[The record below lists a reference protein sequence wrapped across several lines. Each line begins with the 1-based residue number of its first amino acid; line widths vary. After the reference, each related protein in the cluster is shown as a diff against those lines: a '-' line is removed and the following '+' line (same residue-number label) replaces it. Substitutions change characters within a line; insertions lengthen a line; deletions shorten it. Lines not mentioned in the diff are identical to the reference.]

1 MSSAALKREEEG
13 RGGALLLLP
22 TLSPRARFALKTALA
37 ITLSYIGAMALN
49 WDQPYRGPIT
59 IMVIAAAGPLMESL
73 GKGVMRVL
81 GTIAGALIGLLFIAL
96 YPQDTMIYFLALSL
110 TGAVIIYLYH
120 AWQGD
125 KTFWMI
131 MLMVMILIYNN
142 GEVDDRLIYALDRS
156 WQTAFGI
163 FVYAMVNIF
172 LWPESYTGS
181 RIEKAEE
188 LAQSWQEIFEALKK
202 GTKEDLKAE
211 KIHANEE
218 ALEQTLRLGATEYPG
233 GIAFDRRR
241 WELLWGPIRQVD
253 ASLERLMLLEWPKYS
268 KRLENLLPQSRD
280 VFREIEE
287 MTASFLAFWSRPE
300 IRRIPAACPS
310 DKEYRLPEEL
320 PLLDRA
326 QLTSLYAEL
335 CTLHSALKKLLETL
349 NRIVSPEPD
358 PAESFAEGR
367 KPSLFHWGD
376 PDDLKATLASL
387 LVFWSGLAV
396 WYFFNVPEGYKVAA
410 LGFSLSLLIFFTP
423 LNPLAL
429 ILIFSLSFFV
439 SFVTYVWMLPQLH
452 EWWELTLY
460 IFLYMF
466 AAYYFIPT
474 QLALFFAMGLVF
486 QFIENTMSFNFQ
498 LFIMILLIFYLFLG
512 LLLIFN
518 YLPFPNRPERLF
530 LTLESRFRKLALPLI
545 EGRPGVS
552 NLWWRWRRK
561 RALAH
566 LPRTLAKMKL
576 WASEID
582 RKYFD
587 ALDEEKLAAYLKSVA
602 QSVRLFALIEP
613 LKHRLEQSEIV
624 KDLGEVIERE
634 GEFVREFLERI
645 ERDHVEPS
653 GWVEQEATRF
663 DAVVRRIDWERFD
676 RQEISDLTEY
686 AALRKQLFTTLIE
699 AMRVRREIGL
709 EQLKWSRF

>member
-1 MSSAALKREEEG
+1 
-13 RGGALLLLP
+13 
-22 TLSPRARFALKTALA
+22 
-37 ITLSYIGAMALN
+37 
-49 WDQPYRGPIT
+49 
-59 IMVIAAAGPLMESL
+59 
-73 GKGVMRVL
+73 
-81 GTIAGALIGLLFIAL
+81 
-96 YPQDTMIYFLALSL
+96 
-110 TGAVIIYLYH
+110 
-120 AWQGD
+120 
-125 KTFWMI
+125 
-131 MLMVMILIYNN
+131 MILIYNN

-335 CTLHSALKKLLETL
+335 CTLHGALKKLLETL

-653 GWVEQEATRF
+653 GWVQQEATRF
-663 DAVVRRIDWERFD
+663 DAIVRRIDWERFD